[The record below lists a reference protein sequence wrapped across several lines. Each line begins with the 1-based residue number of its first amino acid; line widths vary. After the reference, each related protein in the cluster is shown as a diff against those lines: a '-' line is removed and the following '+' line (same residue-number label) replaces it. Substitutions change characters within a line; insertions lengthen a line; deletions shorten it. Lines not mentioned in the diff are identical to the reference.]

1 MPAWLSS
8 ERLLGLLLV
17 GSLWLPVGWIGV
29 AAQAGVRFTLLLFVG
44 WQVGE
49 VFLHTIPSRFWRILL
64 GISAWAASLS
74 LLLTAL
80 YYLNIPLHNGT
91 HLLIESLL
99 GLVGIVL
106 ARSLKMNDERETLP
120 PIAGLHS
127 WRERL
132 FSGAV
137 VATALLSFGLLI
149 YIAGGNATRISLRT
163 PWPLLPKGGFLLF
176 TIPFAASLLLAWKAR
191 RPLASFTTNAASWL
205 SISLLAPILYPL
217 GYGFDG
223 FIHRA
228 SEAVLQA
235 TGTLTPKPLYY
246 IGQYVWTTWLAQ
258 TFDLSIKAADT
269 WLVPL
274 GVLLP
279 LAALAIWQ
287 REETSRHW
295 AFPLTLLFL
304 PLSAFVTTTPQS
316 FSYVLGFSAIIGT
329 LWTHQTRRSWIF
341 PLLWAFWATVTH
353 PLGGLPILLF
363 VGGAWLASF
372 YERPWKRSTLL
383 ALGSLGA
390 LLAIPLAFWAQ
401 SGLGNT
407 PITWSWTFF
416 QQISWKTLVP
426 SVLLNPRQTLSL
438 WVDATEWVRLSLEI
452 GLIASGI
459 WQAIRPQKPL
469 YRWLALVGLGL
480 LGVQWLLE
488 HVATF
493 GFLITYER
501 GNYTERLGVLSAL
514 CLAPLAAAW
523 AGPRIGRLAT
533 RSGLL
538 FGCLLL
544 ALTAAWPLHVYDS
557 LPRHDAAR
565 ASSGWSVGAAD
576 LEAIH
581 WMQARAQGAPYT
593 VLANQ
598 SVSAAALETYGFAR
612 YAGDVFYY
620 PIPTGGPL
628 YQSFLR
634 VASTEGTADDL
645 KKAATLT
652 RSHLVFV
659 VINDYWWNADLVRDR
674 LAAGADQQI
683 SFGNGAVWV
692 YQFNAETL
700 GATTGR

>member
-1 MPAWLSS
+1 MRAWFSS

-17 GSLWLPVGWIGV
+17 GGLALPSAWTGG
-29 AAQAGVRFTLLLFVG
+29 AAQAGIRFTLLLFVG
-44 WQVGE
+44 WQIGE
-49 VFLHTIPSRFWRILL
+49 ACAPAAASRFWRILL
-64 GISAWAASLS
+64 GISAWAAGLS
-74 LLLTAL
+74 LLLTGL
-80 YYLNIPLHNGT
+80 YYAGIPLQTGT
-91 HLLIESLL
+91 HLLVEAFL
-99 GLVGIVL
+99 GLIGTAL
-106 ARSLKMNDERETLP
+106 ARPASRQEEIGEGHEGSSVLR
-120 PIAGLHS
+120 
-127 WRERL
+127 WRERV
-132 FSGAV
+132 FSGT
-137 VATALLSFGLLI
+137 VALTALASVSLLI
-149 YIAGGNATRISLRT
+149 YVASINATRISLRT
-163 PWPLLPKGGFLLF
+163 PWPLLPKGGFLLL
-176 TIPFAASLLLAWKAR
+176 TIPFAASLLVAWKAR
-191 RPLASFTTNAASWL
+191 GPLAALTTNAASWL
-205 SISLLAPILYPL
+205 GVSLLTPLLYPL

-228 SEAVLQA
+228 SETVLQT

-258 TFDLSIKAADT
+258 AFDLSIKAVNP
-269 WLVPL
+269 WLVPI

-279 LAALAIWQ
+279 LIALVIWQ
-287 REETSRHW
+287 REEMARRW
-295 AFPLTLLFL
+295 VLPITLLFL
-304 PLSAFVTTTPQS
+304 PISAFITTTPQS
-316 FSYVLGFSAIIGT
+316 FSYVLGLSALVGA
-329 LWTHQTRRSWIF
+329 LWKHETRRSWIF

-372 YERPWKRSTLL
+372 CERPWKRYSLL
-383 ALGSLGA
+383 TLGSLGA
-390 LLAIPLAFWAQ
+390 LAAIPLAFWAQ

-416 QQISWKTLVP
+416 ERFSWKTLLP
-426 SVLLNPRQTLSL
+426 SILNPRQTLSL
-438 WVDATEWVRLSLEI
+438 WVDATEWVRLSLGI
-452 GLIASGI
+452 GLIAIGI
-459 WQAIRPQKPL
+459 GQLVRPQKPL
-469 YRWLALVGLGL
+469 YRWPAVLGLGL
-480 LGVQWLLE
+480 LGVRWVLE

-493 GFLITYER
+493 DFLITYER
-501 GNYTERLGVLSAL
+501 RNYTERLDVLSAL

-523 AGPRIGRLAT
+523 MGPRLERLAT

-544 ALTAAWPLHVYDS
+544 TLAAAWPLHVYDS

-565 ASSGWSVGAAD
+565 ASSGWSVGSAD

-581 WMQARAQGAPYT
+581 WMQERAQGAPYA

-634 VASTEGTADDL
+634 VASTEGTNDDL
-645 KKAATLT
+645 KKAAALT
-652 RSHLVFV
+652 QSSVLFV

-674 LAAGADQQI
+674 LANEADQQI

-692 YQFNAETL
+692 YQFNAEKLRPT
-700 GATTGR
+700 AK